1 MGDQTGSDVITVFVS
16 AGRDAHEAERLLN
29 GLSETTLPM
38 EVT

>member
-1 MGDQTGSDVITVFVS
+1 MSDVMFDVITDVFFL
-16 AGRDAHEAERLLN
+16 RDSNEPERLLN

>member
-1 MGDQTGSDVITVFVS
+1 MSSLMVVFVPD
-16 AGRDAHEAERLLN
+16 RDAHEPERLLN

>member
-1 MGDQTGSDVITVFVS
+1 MGDVITDGCLFPD
-16 AGRDAHEAERLLN
+16 RDAHEPERLLN